1 MEARDEKWAKKW
13 NQVAMEEKLTSCCKI
28 FRSILNYG
36 NIDDI
41 FQIMKFSLGQS
52 LPMSL
57 KEISYF
63 NSKEYKTLFPNE
75 GNFSGLRNMG

>member
-1 MEARDEKWAKKW
+1 
-13 NQVAMEEKLTSCCKI
+13 MEEKLTSCCKM

-36 NIDDI
+36 NIDNI
-41 FQIMKFSLGQS
+41 FHIMKFSLGQL
-52 LPMSL
+52 LPKSL
-57 KEISYF
+57 KEISHF